1 MVKVPN
7 ALIVVDPTQEH
18 NAILEARK
26 LHIPVFAICDTN
38 CDPDGID
45 YVIPGN
51 DDANKSVKLIVSVL
65 NDAIVEAK
73 GGLPEVAYLKEEGT
87 EEVTMKDALRQ
98 ADRENALRIAARR
111 EMQREKLEREKAR
124 REAFAAKHEENKDG
138 AQEAKD
144 GEKPT
149 KKPIR
154 RAPKKTEEVK
164 EGE

>member
-87 EEVTMKDALRQ
+87 EEVTM
-98 ADRENALRIAARR
+98 
-111 EMQREKLEREKAR
+111 
-124 REAFAAKHEENKDG
+124 
-138 AQEAKD
+138 
-144 GEKPT
+144 
-149 KKPIR
+149 
-154 RAPKKTEEVK
+154 
-164 EGE
+164 